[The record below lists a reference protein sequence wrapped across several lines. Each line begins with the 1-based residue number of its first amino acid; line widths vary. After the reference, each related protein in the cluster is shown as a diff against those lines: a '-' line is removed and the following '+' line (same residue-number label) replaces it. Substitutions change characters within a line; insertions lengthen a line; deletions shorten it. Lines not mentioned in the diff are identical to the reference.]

1 MRRTF
6 LLKKIN
12 EMICKGRERCLSSM
26 AAVNGKS
33 QRNGNIAING
43 VPLNSNLLNC
53 YFATVA
59 TDPDYDMMSRKL

>member
-33 QRNGNIAING
+33 QRNGNISEIVNYLG
-43 VPLNSNLLNC
+43 QVTSE
-53 YFATVA
+53 V
-59 TDPDYDMMSRKL
+59 K